1 MGTVAGGDRDHQ
13 PAVLLTSACRHLQ
26 RFFTALFRCWDLS
39 AGNMKWIYQ
48 VPILAAVV
56 VRTPRLHFPTLS
68 RAKGLGAT
76 QGCLLAVAGPGS
88 CRRQTH
94 GGHLLAGELLPL
106 PQYRPGAGLQALGD
120 QHGEAGPPAAVQVS
134 AGSSKTMPQPR
145 GLKPE
150 LLQQQLQHLP
160 FPGALGA
167 GWQVPAPRPVFLLS
181 GSCSSPHWC

>member
-1 MGTVAGGDRDHQ
+1 MGTVSGGDRDHQ

-56 VRTPRLHFPTLS
+56 VRTPQLHFPTLS
-68 RAKGLGAT
+68 REKGLGAT
-76 QGCLLAVAGPGS
+76 QGCLLAVAGPSS

-134 AGSSKTMPQPR
+134 AGSSKTMPQPQ

-160 FPGALGA
+160 FAGALGA

-181 GSCSSPHWC
+181 GSCSSPRWC